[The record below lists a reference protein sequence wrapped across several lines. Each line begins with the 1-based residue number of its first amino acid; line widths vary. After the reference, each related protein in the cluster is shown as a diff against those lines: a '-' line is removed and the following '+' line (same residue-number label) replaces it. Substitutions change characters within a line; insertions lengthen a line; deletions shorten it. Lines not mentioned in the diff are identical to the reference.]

1 MLLWFPALL
10 SVTLLFFIHDKALAC
25 WLAAG
30 CITAAFLKRS
40 GSWCAWLRAYLAAM
54 AAVVGCAVWF
64 TSLEVAAGAH
74 GLGANVLVLFI
85 KALGLVSLLLALG
98 SHLDLAWLLGRRRYP
113 HRHGI
118 TSNVTVKRWPGVC
131 FQVPTYDEP
140 PELVIQTI
148 QKLLEQDY
156 AGRWMI
162 QLIDNNTP
170 EPRTW
175 TPVREF
181 CARYPQRIDFMHLE
195 NWPGYKAGALNEGIR
210 RLPRWVEH
218 VAIVDADYHVVPD
231 FLRRVVSHLSDPS
244 VAYVQTPQ
252 SYRQWE
258 QSRFLQSI
266 YYNYDEYFQT
276 RWPPRAESNGIIC
289 VGTMAVIRRSAI
301 EAVGVWDG
309 KCVTEDAELSV
320 RLLANGWK
328 GVFDHR
334 PMGFGLMPL
343 DFNGMRK
350 QRFRWALG
358 MIHIFRAHCKVLF
371 GKQNEERRLT
381 LSQRLSFW
389 GLANQFLSELV
400 PLACAVALAL
410 TAVLAATAGDRAGA
424 SGLLILPGAA
434 LTLHVWAA
442 GIRAFLTTASSRS
455 WFPLFGSVIISFS
468 ISWIIAK
475 ACLCGFITTK
485 AVFLRTPKV
494 LHDQPWWAGIWA
506 ASAETALAVSISVLA
521 IWSWQASMPD
531 VALFAVLLAAIF
543 GCAPAVSLAYTLRN
557 LKTQGGT
564 PREECV
570 QEECLAEKGTL
581 VPLDELLGSFP
592 QRGRKKQDEPAA
604 SQELDKALSRLE

>member
-1 MLLWFPALL
+1 LLFL
-10 SVTLLFFIHDKALAC
+10 TLLFCALDKTLAC
-25 WLAAG
+25 WLGVG
-30 CITAAFLKRS
+30 CVTVSIVKRS
-40 GSWCAWLRAYLAAM
+40 GTWCAWLRAYFVAM
-54 AAVVGCAVWF
+54 AALTGCAVWL
-64 TSLEVAAGAH
+64 TSLEVFAGAH
-74 GLGANVLVLFI
+74 GLGADLLVLFI
-85 KALGLVSLLLALG
+85 KALGVVSLLLALG

-113 HRHGI
+113 HRYGI
-118 TSNVTVKRWPGVC
+118 TSHVTVKHWPGVC

-148 QKLLEQDY
+148 RKLLEQDY

-170 EPRTW
+170 DPRTW
-175 TPVREF
+175 APVREF
-181 CARYPQRIDFMHLE
+181 CARYPERIEFMHLE
-195 NWPGYKAGALNEGIR
+195 NWPGYKAGALNEGMR

-231 FLRRVVSHLSDPS
+231 FLLRVVSHLSDPS

-258 QSRFLQSI
+258 PSRFLQSI

-343 DFNGMRK
+343 DFNSMRK

-358 MIHIFRAHCKVLF
+358 MIHIFRAHYQVLF
-371 GKQNEERRLT
+371 GKQNEGRRLT

-400 PLACAVALAL
+400 PLACAVASGLI
-410 TAVLAATAGDRAGA
+410 AVFAATTGDRAGA
-424 SGLLILPGAA
+424 SVLLILPGAA
-434 LTLHVWAA
+434 LVLHVWAA
-442 GIRAFLTTASSRS
+442 AIRAFLTTASSRS
-455 WFPLFGSVIISFS
+455 RFALFGSVVISFS

-475 ACLCGFITTK
+475 ACLCGFITTN

-494 LHDQPWWAGIWA
+494 LNDQPWWSGIWA
-506 ASAETALAVSISVLA
+506 AIGETALAVSMAVLA
-521 IWSWQASMPD
+521 IWSWQASLPGA
-531 VALFAVLLAAIF
+531 ALFAALLAVIF
-543 GCAPAVSLAYTLRN
+543 GSAPAVSLAYTLRA
-557 LKTQGGT
+557 
-564 PREECV
+564 PRLQERQSCEERTLDDRMAE
-570 QEECLAEKGTL
+570 QETL

-592 QRGRKKQDEPAA
+592 QPERMKKEKATA